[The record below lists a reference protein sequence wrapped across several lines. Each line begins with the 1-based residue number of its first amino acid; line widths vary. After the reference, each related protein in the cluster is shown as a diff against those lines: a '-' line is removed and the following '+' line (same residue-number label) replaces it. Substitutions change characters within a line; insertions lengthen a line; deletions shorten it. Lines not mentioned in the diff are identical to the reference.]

1 MARAPRRHDR
11 ASGYSIPYMYILL
24 TGPAGLFRDG
34 VAALLRGFAQD
45 AEVLACD
52 RLGVELPGARKP
64 DCIVMDGERLRERS
78 DEFDA
83 ARGHARATPIIVL
96 LGMATREE
104 VDELIAAGIAGCV
117 EKSASAKLLFGALGL
132 VLAGGVSLPRSL
144 LTASTEAPYAP
155 PESVPSSAAAAAD
168 PYLHLHLTQRQ
179 LEVLALLARGR
190 SNKIIAR
197 ELGVAEAT
205 VKTHL
210 TTIFKALKVSSRG
223 EASAV
228 AARME
233 KIRDTQAN
241 HAFSGPLPVARLLAR
256 MESQRFRAGE
266 VLFRKGDPSGQMFYV
281 ETGVVRLAEPGIE
294 LGAGA
299 VLGEIGLFSPER
311 RRTSTVVCKTD
322 CEMRT
327 VSAADAIRL
336 YYQEPEFALYL
347 VQLIAGRL
355 QADKERRA

>member
-1 MARAPRRHDR
+1 
-11 ASGYSIPYMYILL
+11 
-24 TGPAGLFRDG
+24 
-34 VAALLRGFAQD
+34 LREFAQD

-52 RLGVELPGARKP
+52 RLGMELPGARKP
-64 DCIVMDGERLRERS
+64 DCIVMDGERLRESS

-104 VDELIAAGIAGCV
+104 VDELIAAGIAGCA

-144 LTASTEAPYAP
+144 LTAGTEAPYAP

-179 LEVLALLARGR
+179 LEVLARGR

-266 VLFRKGDPSGQMFYV
+266 VLFRKGDSSGQMFYV
-281 ETGVVRLAEPGIE
+281 EAGVVRLDGIRR
-294 LGAGA
+294 
-299 VLGEIGLFSPER
+299 ER
-311 RRTSTVVCKTD
+311 RGRGEGDSRAVASG
-322 CEMRT
+322 RR
-327 VSAADAIRL
+327 ARR
-336 YYQEPEFALYL
+336 
-347 VQLIAGRL
+347 AGRV
-355 QADKERRA
+355 ARAQRGDRPAR

>member
-1 MARAPRRHDR
+1 MHR
-11 ASGYSIPYMYILL
+11 MYILL
-24 TGPAGLFRDG
+24 IGPAGLFRDG
-34 VAALLRGFAQD
+34 VAALLRAFVPD
-45 AEVLACD
+45 ADVQGCE
-52 RLGVELPGARKP
+52 RLGAEWPEGRKP
-64 DCIVMDGERLRERS
+64 DCIVMDGDSMSESSEAL
-78 DEFDA
+78 DVV
-83 ARGHARATPIIVL
+83 RGHARTTPVIVL
-96 LGMATREE
+96 LAKAKREP
-104 VDELIAAGIAGCV
+104 VDELIAAGVAGCV
-117 EKSASAKLLFGALGL
+117 EKSASAELLTGALSL

-144 LTASTEAPYAP
+144 LVAGRDAPSTSSERTAPR
-155 PESVPSSAAAAAD
+155 AAAEPGPD
-168 PYLHLHLTQRQ
+168 LHLTPRQ
-179 LEVLALLARGR
+179 IEVLALLARGR
-190 SNKIIAR
+190 SNKMIAR
-197 ELGVAEAT
+197 ELDCAEAT

-210 TTIFKALKVSSRG
+210 TTIFKALNVSSRG

-233 KIRDTQAN
+233 KIRDTQVN
-241 HAFSGPLPVARLLAR
+241 HAVNGLLPVARLLGR

-281 ETGVVRLAEPGIE
+281 ETGVVRLSELGIE
-294 LGAGA
+294 LGAGT

-311 RRTSTVVCKTD
+311 RRTSTVICKTD

-355 QADKERRA
+355 QADKERGA